1 MDEAIAA
8 IRAMEQATLTTEGIE
23 GLVLRYGFFY
33 GPGTGFGPGGYSA
46 GEIAR
51 RRYPIVGPGTGR
63 FSFIHID
70 DAVEATVLALDRGNG
85 GGPAS
90 GPHVRA
96 SGTPHGIYNVVDD
109 EPAAARDWIPAMA
122 AAMGAKPPR
131 RVPLWLAK
139 LVVGGLA
146 AQMVAQRGS
155 SNAKAR
161 RELGFAPRYPTYR
174 EGFPAV
180 FRAGG

>member
-1 MDEAIAA
+1 
-8 IRAMEQATLTTEGIE
+8 
-23 GLVLRYGFFY
+23 
-33 GPGTGFGPGGYSA
+33 
-46 GEIAR
+46 
-51 RRYPIVGPGTGR
+51 
-63 FSFIHID
+63 
-70 DAVEATVLALDRGNG
+70 
-85 GGPAS
+85 
-90 GPHVRA
+90 
-96 SGTPHGIYNVVDD
+96 
-109 EPAAARDWIPAMA
+109 MA
-122 AAMGAKPPR
+122 AEMGAKPPR

-180 FRAGG
+180 FRAGGYAASTGVDAAADGSAATSADGSARTSGDGSAGTSGGGSAAGTGSAAGSA